1 MIYNLIVRNTDLQGR
16 IHRRDSISAAG
27 KFLQKA
33 VSQRQMRM
41 STCKIKKGTA
51 EAFKTAC
58 DFSLYKKTNLLVN
71 PSLSQFITNFN

>member
-41 STCKIKKGTA
+41 STCKIKKRN
-51 EAFKTAC
+51 C
-58 DFSLYKKTNLLVN
+58 
-71 PSLSQFITNFN
+71 